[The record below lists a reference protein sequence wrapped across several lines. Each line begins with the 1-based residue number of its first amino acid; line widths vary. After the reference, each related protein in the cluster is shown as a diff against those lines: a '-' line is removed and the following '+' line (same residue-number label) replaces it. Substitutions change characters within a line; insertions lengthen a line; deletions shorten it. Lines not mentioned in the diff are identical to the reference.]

1 MCSLGLPGPNNFPP
15 ANHLLNRAF
24 SHFLSHHNLTPIWSR
39 PLRPATFYAHTS
51 AQLAETRLAEEDN
64 ITALWLANL
73 STHIRE
79 IVPKY
84 TPDELLIRKAAFAIS
99 VHRECTIPQRE
110 DYMTTLAAQNWSV
123 PCKRIPIP
131 AADGRTLPVVG
142 ALANTRYF
150 LGLPP
155 GSPILAYKRHRSR
168 EPHDARNFEY
178 KGRVPHP
185 PAVRIARMQHLAG
198 RVASQVISLLA
209 FDPDAPY
216 DLKAEYATLLT
227 ADLDDGVSVRDVHAR
242 WIARFEMGRRTAYSH
257 ALRTSPAVKELA
269 SLILSTKREELGD
282 EEWAVLAAL
291 ADVVTWDRRTG
302 QHPEV
307 WLHVIAK
314 TYHADEAKEVI
325 SYIFEGGFIENVL
338 VYHADILLG
347 KTIHE
352 YYAQKYTGAYVD
364 DRALFVPD
372 TLHNRVDTAPVALT
386 PALRAVADRLSAQL
400 LRPADPPK
408 PESDDEDD
416 DDDQGLSIT
425 ISSLRQQQQQSPH
438 TKHLH
443 TSLPLPDD
451 PGPANNP
458 LYHHPRPPLPPAIMS
473 TPLSFRGLFRPTTTL
488 TTTFTTTATR
498 AFTTTPAPARRGAS
512 VSAATPEY
520 TKKILNLKQH
530 LFARAPP
537 PLRMA
542 RNRHLR
548 HWTIHRAWLLLQRQQ
563 REARERELYRMHQGM
578 YNAAEELRHTAGPGT
593 RDEGWLY
600 RISQEKKGVY
610 GAGAVPI
617 EYARYQTETPAR
629 VAWNHDWK
637 R

>member
-15 ANHLLNRAF
+15 ANPSLNRAF
-24 SHFLSHHNLTPIWSR
+24 SKFLSQHNLNSIWSH
-39 PLRPATFYAHTS
+39 PLRPAIFNAHTS
-51 AQLAETRLAEEDN
+51 DHLAEARLTEEDS
-64 ITALWLANL
+64 ITTLWLAIL

-79 IVPKY
+79 VEPVY
-84 TPDELLIRKAAFAIS
+84 TPDELLIQKAAFAIS
-99 VHRECTIPQRE
+99 VHREWTVPRRE
-110 DYMTTLAAQNWSV
+110 EAILTLAAQNWLV

-131 AADGRTLPVVG
+131 AAGCRTLPVVG

-155 GSPILAYKRHRSR
+155 GSPILAYRRHRSL
-168 EPHDARNFEY
+168 EPHDRRNFAY

-185 PAVRIARMQHLAG
+185 PAVRIARMRHLAG
-198 RVASQVISLLA
+198 KVASQVISLLA
-209 FDPDAPY
+209 FDPNNPSGFTAP
-216 DLKAEYATLLT
+216 EYATLLT
-227 ADLDDGVSVRDVHAR
+227 ADLDDGVSIREVHAR
-242 WIARFEMGRRTAYSH
+242 WIARFEMGQRTAYSH
-257 ALRTSPAVKELA
+257 ALQTSSAVKELA
-269 SLILSTKREELGD
+269 SLILLTKREELAD
-282 EEWAVLAAL
+282 EEWAMLAAL
-291 ADVVTWDRRTG
+291 ADVVTWDRPTG
-302 QHPEV
+302 EHPV
-307 WLHVIAK
+307 GWLNVIAK
-314 TYHADEAKEVI
+314 TYHADEAREVFPN
-325 SYIFEGGFIENVL
+325 IFEGGIIDDVL
-338 VYHADILLG
+338 VYHADVLLG

-372 TLHNRVDTAPVALT
+372 ILHNRVDIAPVALT
-386 PALRAVADRLSAQL
+386 PDLRAVADRLRAQL

-416 DDDQGLSIT
+416 DDQGLSIT
-425 ISSLRQQQQQSPH
+425 VK
-438 TKHLH
+438 TDDG
-443 TSLPLPDD
+443 SLPTSPIKSSHDTS
-451 PGPANNP
+451 A
-458 LYHHPRPPLPPAIMS
+458 YVPPAIMS
-473 TPLSFRGLFRPTTTL
+473 TPFSLRGLFRPTTTL
-488 TTTFTTTATR
+488 TTPFTTAVR

-520 TKKILNLKQH
+520 TRKILNLKQH

>member
-15 ANHLLNRAF
+15 ANPSLNRAF

-39 PLRPATFYAHTS
+39 PLRPATFYTHTS
-51 AQLAETRLAEEDN
+51 THLAEARLAEEAN
-64 ITALWLANL
+64 ITALWLAIL
-73 STHIRE
+73 SAHIRE

-99 VHRECTIPQRE
+99 VYRECTVPQRE
-110 DYMTTLAAQNWSV
+110 DYIDTLAAQNWSV

-155 GSPILAYKRHRSR
+155 GSPILAYKRHKHR

-178 KGRVPHP
+178 KGRVPYP

-198 RVASQVISLLA
+198 QAASQVISLLA
-209 FDPDAPY
+209 FVPDAPY
-216 DLKAEYATLLT
+216 DLKPEYATLLT

-242 WIARFEMGRRTAYSH
+242 WIARFEMGQRTAYSH
-257 ALRTSPAVKELA
+257 ALRASPAVKELA
-269 SLILSTKREELGD
+269 SLILLTKREELED

-291 ADVVTWDRRTG
+291 ADVVTWDRPTG
-302 QHPEV
+302 EHPVV
-307 WLHVIAK
+307 WLNVIAK
-314 TYHADEAKEVI
+314 TYHADEAKEVF
-325 SYIFEGGFIENVL
+325 SNIFEGGFIDGVL

-352 YYAQKYTGAYVD
+352 YYAQNYTGAYVD

-372 TLHNRVDTAPVALT
+372 ILHNRVDIAPVALT
-386 PALRAVADRLSAQL
+386 PALRAVVDRLRAQL

-416 DDDQGLSIT
+416 DDDHQGLSIT
-425 ISSLRQQQQQSPH
+425 VKTDDDSPPTSP
-438 TKHLH
+438 TKPSHD
-443 TSLPLPDD
+443 TSPYIP
-451 PGPANNP
+451 PA
-458 LYHHPRPPLPPAIMS
+458 PRPA
-473 TPLSFRGLFRPTTTL
+473 
-488 TTTFTTTATR
+488 R

-520 TKKILNLKQH
+520 AKKILNLKQH

>member
-1 MCSLGLPGPNNFPP
+1 MCSLGLPGPGNLPP
-15 ANHLLNRAF
+15 ANPLLNRAF
-24 SHFLSHHNLTPIWSR
+24 SHFLSHHDLTTIWSR
-39 PLRPATFYAHTS
+39 PLHPATFYAHTS
-51 AQLAETRLAEEDN
+51 THLAAARLAEEDN
-64 ITALWLANL
+64 ITALWFAIL
-73 STHIRE
+73 SAHIRE

-84 TPDELLIRKAAFAIS
+84 TPDEALLRKAAFAIS

-110 DYMTTLAAQNWSV
+110 DYIDTLAVQNWSV

-131 AADGRTLPVVG
+131 AAAGRALPVVG

-198 RVASQVISLLA
+198 QVASQVISLLA

-216 DLKAEYATLLT
+216 DLKPEYAMLLT

-242 WIARFEMGRRTAYSH
+242 WIARFEMGQRTAYSH

-269 SLILSTKREELGD
+269 SLILATKREELAH

-291 ADVVTWDRRTG
+291 ADVVTWDRPTG
-302 QHPEV
+302 EHPVV
-307 WLHVIAK
+307 WLNVIAK
-314 TYHADEAKEVI
+314 TYHADEAKE
-325 SYIFEGGFIENVL
+325 
-338 VYHADILLG
+338 
-347 KTIHE
+347 TIHE
-352 YYAQKYTGAYVD
+352 YYAENYTGAYVD

-372 TLHNRVDTAPVALT
+372 TIRNRVDIAPVALT
-386 PALRAVADRLSAQL
+386 PALRAVADRLRAQL

-408 PESDDEDD
+408 PD
-416 DDDQGLSIT
+416 
-425 ISSLRQQQQQSPH
+425 
-438 TKHLH
+438 
-443 TSLPLPDD
+443 
-451 PGPANNP
+451 
-458 LYHHPRPPLPPAIMS
+458 
-473 TPLSFRGLFRPTTTL
+473 
-488 TTTFTTTATR
+488 
-498 AFTTTPAPARRGAS
+498 

-520 TKKILNLKQH
+520 AKKILNLKQH

>member
-1 MCSLGLPGPNNFPP
+1 MCSLGLPGPDNLPP
-15 ANHLLNRAF
+15 ANPSLNRTF
-24 SHFLSHHNLTPIWSR
+24 SHFLSHHNLTPIWSHSIH
-39 PLRPATFYAHTS
+39 PAIFNVQTS
-51 AQLAETRLAEEDN
+51 AHLTETRLAEEDN
-64 ITALWLANL
+64 ITALWLAIL

-84 TPDELLIRKAAFAIS
+84 TPDELLIRQAAFAIS
-99 VHRECTIPQRE
+99 VHRECTVPTRE
-110 DYMTTLAAQNWSV
+110 ELIATLAAQNWSV

-131 AADGRTLPVVG
+131 AAAGRTLPVIG

-198 RVASQVISLLA
+198 QVASQVISLLA
-209 FDPDAPY
+209 FHPDAPK
-216 DLKAEYATLLT
+216 DLKPGYATLLT
-227 ADLDDGVSVRDVHAR
+227 ADLDDGVSFREVHAR
-242 WIARFEMGRRTAYSH
+242 WIARFEMGQRTAYSH
-257 ALRTSPAVKELA
+257 ALQTSPAVKELA
-269 SLILSTKREELGD
+269 SLVMSTRREELED

-291 ADVVTWDRRTG
+291 ADVVTWDRPTG

-307 WLHVIAK
+307 WLDVIAK
-314 TYHADEAKEVI
+314 TYHADEAREVI
-325 SYIFEGGFIENVL
+325 SNIFEGGFIENVL

-352 YYAQKYTGAYVD
+352 YYAENYTGAYVD

-372 TLHNRVDTAPVALT
+372 TLHNRVDIAPVALT
-386 PALRAVADRLSAQL
+386 PDLRAVADRLRAQL

-416 DDDQGLSIT
+416 DDDDQGLSIT
-425 ISSLRQQQQQSPH
+425 VKTDDDSPP
-438 TKHLH
+438 
-443 TSLPLPDD
+443 TSPIKPSHDTS
-451 PGPANNP
+451 PYIPPA
-458 LYHHPRPPLPPAIMS
+458 PRPIMS
-473 TPLSFRGLFRPTTTL
+473 TPLSLRGLFRPTTTL
-488 TTTFTTTATR
+488 TNPLTTTATR

-512 VSAATPEY
+512 VSATTPEY
-520 TKKILNLKQH
+520 AKKILNLKQH

>member
-1 MCSLGLPGPNNFPP
+1 MCSLGLPGPDNFPP
-15 ANHLLNRAF
+15 ANPSLNRTF
-24 SHFLSHHNLTPIWSR
+24 SHFLSHHNLTPIWAR
-39 PLRPATFYAHTS
+39 PLRPATCYAHTS
-51 AQLAETRLAEEDN
+51 AHLAATRLAEEDN
-64 ITALWLANL
+64 ITALWNTIL
-73 STHIRE
+73 SAHIHE
-79 IVPKY
+79 IVPAY
-84 TPDELLIRKAAFAIS
+84 TPDELLIRKAAFSIS
-99 VHRECTIPQRE
+99 VHRECTVPTRE
-110 DYMTTLAAQNWSV
+110 DLIDTLAAQNWRV
-123 PCKRIPIP
+123 PCRRIPIP
-131 AADGRTLPVVG
+131 AAAGRALPVVG

-155 GSPILAYKRHRSR
+155 GSPILAYKRHKSL
-168 EPHDARNFEY
+168 EPHDPRKFEY

-185 PAVRIARMQHLAG
+185 PAVRIARMHHLAG
-198 RVASQVISLLA
+198 QVASQVISLLA

-216 DLKAEYATLLT
+216 DLKPEYATLLT
-227 ADLDDGVSVRDVHAR
+227 ADLHDGVSVRDVHAR
-242 WIARFEMGRRTAYSH
+242 WIARFEMGQRTAYSH
-257 ALRTSPAVKELA
+257 ALQTSPAVKELA
-269 SLILSTKREELGD
+269 SLIMSTKREELAD

-291 ADVVTWDRRTG
+291 ADIVTWDRPTG
-302 QHPEV
+302 GHPVV
-307 WLHVIAK
+307 WLDAIAK
-314 TYHADEAKEVI
+314 TYHADEAKEVL
-325 SYIFEGGFIENVL
+325 SNMFEGGFIDGVL

-352 YYAQKYTGAYVD
+352 YYAQRYTGAYVD

-372 TLHNRVDTAPVALT
+372 TIRNRVEISPVALT
-386 PALRAVADRLSAQL
+386 PARRAVADRLRAQL

-416 DDDQGLSIT
+416 DDDQG
-425 ISSLRQQQQQSPH
+425 
-438 TKHLH
+438 
-443 TSLPLPDD
+443 
-451 PGPANNP
+451 
-458 LYHHPRPPLPPAIMS
+458 
-473 TPLSFRGLFRPTTTL
+473 F
-488 TTTFTTTATR
+488 
-498 AFTTTPAPARRGAS
+498 

-520 TKKILNLKQH
+520 AKKILNLKQH

>member
-15 ANHLLNRAF
+15 ANPSLNRAF
-24 SHFLSHHNLTPIWSR
+24 PHFLSHHNLTPIWSR

-51 AQLAETRLAEEDN
+51 AHLAAARLAEEDN
-64 ITALWLANL
+64 ITALWLAIL
-73 STHIRE
+73 SAHIRE

-84 TPDELLIRKAAFAIS
+84 TPDEALIRKAAFAIS
-99 VHRECTIPQRE
+99 VHRECTVPTRE
-110 DYMTTLAAQNWSV
+110 DYIATLAAQNWSV
-123 PCKRIPIP
+123 PCRRIPIP
-131 AADGRTLPVVG
+131 AADGRALPVVG

-150 LGLPP
+150 LGLPS
-155 GSPILAYKRHRSR
+155 GSPILAYRRHRSR

-185 PAVRIARMQHLAG
+185 PAVRIARMQYLVG
-198 RVASQVISLLA
+198 QVASQVISLLA
-209 FDPDAPY
+209 FHPDAPN
-216 DLKAEYATLLT
+216 DLKPEYATLLT

-242 WIARFEMGRRTAYSH
+242 WIARFEMGKRTAYSH
-257 ALRTSPAVKELA
+257 ALRASPAAKELA
-269 SLILSTKREELGD
+269 SLIMATKREELAD
-282 EEWAVLAAL
+282 EEWAVLATL
-291 ADVVTWDRRTG
+291 ADVVTWDRPTG
-302 QHPEV
+302 EHPV
-307 WLHVIAK
+307 AWLNVIAK
-314 TYHADEAKEVI
+314 TYHADEAKEVF
-325 SYIFEGGFIENVL
+325 SNIFEGGFIDGVL

-352 YYAQKYTGAYVD
+352 FYAENYTGAYVD

-372 TLHNRVDTAPVALT
+372 TLHNRVDIVPVALT
-386 PALRAVADRLSAQL
+386 PALRAVADRLRAQL
-400 LRPADPPK
+400 NRPADPPK

-416 DDDQGLSIT
+416 DDHQGLSIT
-425 ISSLRQQQQQSPH
+425 VKTDDDSP
-438 TKHLH
+438 
-443 TSLPLPDD
+443 P
-451 PGPANNP
+451 
-458 LYHHPRPPLPPAIMS
+458 
-473 TPLSFRGLFRPTTTL
+473 
-488 TTTFTTTATR
+488 TTATKPSHD
-498 AFTTTPAPARRGAS
+498 TSPYIPPAPRPPARRGAS

-520 TKKILNLKQH
+520 AKKILNLKQH

>member
-1 MCSLGLPGPNNFPP
+1 MCSLGLPGPNNLPP
-15 ANHLLNRAF
+15 ANPLLNRTF
-24 SHFLSHHNLTPIWSR
+24 SHFLSHHNLTPIWSH
-39 PLRPATFYAHTS
+39 PIHTAIFNAHTS
-51 AQLAETRLAEEDN
+51 THLTEARLAEEDN
-64 ITALWLANL
+64 ITALWLAIL
-73 STHIRE
+73 SAHIRE

-84 TPDELLIRKAAFAIS
+84 TPDEALIRKAAFAIS
-99 VHRECTIPQRE
+99 VHNECTVPTRE
-110 DYMTTLAAQNWSV
+110 EAIATLAAQNWSV

-131 AADGRTLPVVG
+131 AAAGRALPVVG

-150 LGLPP
+150 LGLPS
-155 GSPILAYKRHRSR
+155 GSPILAYRRHRSR
-168 EPHDARNFEY
+168 ELHDARNFAY

-185 PAVRIARMQHLAG
+185 LAVRIARMRHLAG
-198 RVASQVISLLA
+198 QVASQVISLLA
-209 FDPDAPY
+209 FDPDALY
-216 DLKAEYATLLT
+216 DLKPEYATLLT

-242 WIARFEMGRRTAYSH
+242 WIARFDMGQRTAYSH

-269 SLILSTKREELGD
+269 SLILATKREELED

-291 ADVVTWDRRTG
+291 ADVVTWDRPTG
-302 QHPEV
+302 EHPMV

-314 TYHADEAKEVI
+314 TYHADEAKEAI
-325 SYIFEGGFIENVL
+325 SNIFEGGFIENVL
-338 VYHADILLG
+338 VYHADVLLG

-352 YYAQKYTGAYVD
+352 YYAENYTGAYVD

-372 TLHNRVDTAPVALT
+372 TIRNRVDIAPVALT
-386 PALRAVADRLSAQL
+386 PALRAVADRLRAQL

-416 DDDQGLSIT
+416 DQGLSIT
-425 ISSLRQQQQQSPH
+425 VKTDDDSP
-438 TKHLH
+438 
-443 TSLPLPDD
+443 
-451 PGPANNP
+451 
-458 LYHHPRPPLPPAIMS
+458 
-473 TPLSFRGLFRPTTTL
+473 PTTTA
-488 TTTFTTTATR
+488 TKPSHDTSPYIPPAPRPTR

-520 TKKILNLKQH
+520 AKKILNLKQH

>member
-1 MCSLGLPGPNNFPP
+1 MCSLGLPGPDNFPP
-15 ANHLLNRAF
+15 ANPSLNRTF
-24 SHFLSHHNLTPIWSR
+24 SHFLSHHNLTPIWAR

-51 AQLAETRLAEEDN
+51 AHLAATRLAEEDN
-64 ITALWLANL
+64 ITALWNTIL
-73 STHIRE
+73 SPHIHE
-79 IVPKY
+79 IVPAY
-84 TPDELLIRKAAFAIS
+84 TPDELLIRKAAFSIS
-99 VHRECTIPQRE
+99 VHRECTVPTRE
-110 DYMTTLAAQNWSV
+110 DLIDTLAAQNWRV
-123 PCKRIPIP
+123 PCRRIPIP
-131 AADGRTLPVVG
+131 AAAGRALPVVG

-155 GSPILAYKRHRSR
+155 GSPILAYKRHKSL
-168 EPHDARNFEY
+168 EPHDPRKFEY

-185 PAVRIARMQHLAG
+185 PAVRIARMHHLAG
-198 RVASQVISLLA
+198 QVASQVISLLA

-216 DLKAEYATLLT
+216 DLKPEYATLLT
-227 ADLDDGVSVRDVHAR
+227 ADLHDGVSVRDVHAR
-242 WIARFEMGRRTAYSH
+242 WIARFEMGQRTAYSH
-257 ALRTSPAVKELA
+257 ALQTSPAVKELA
-269 SLILSTKREELGD
+269 SLIMSTKREELAD

-291 ADVVTWDRRTG
+291 ADIVTWDRPTG
-302 QHPEV
+302 GHPVV
-307 WLHVIAK
+307 WLDAIAK
-314 TYHADEAKEVI
+314 TYHADEAKEVL
-325 SYIFEGGFIENVL
+325 SNMFEGGFIDGVL

-352 YYAQKYTGAYVD
+352 YYAQRYTGAYVD

-372 TLHNRVDTAPVALT
+372 TIRNRVEISPVALT
-386 PALRAVADRLSAQL
+386 PALRA
-400 LRPADPPK
+400 
-408 PESDDEDD
+408 
-416 DDDQGLSIT
+416 
-425 ISSLRQQQQQSPH
+425 
-438 TKHLH
+438 
-443 TSLPLPDD
+443 
-451 PGPANNP
+451 PANNHKKALTRHISIHPSRSPTTTGPQTTP
-458 LYHHPRPPLPPAIMS
+458 LNHHPRPPLPPAIMS
-473 TPLSFRGLFRPTTTL
+473 TLLSLRGLFGPTTTL
-488 TTTFTTTATR
+488 TTPFTTAVR

-520 TKKILNLKQH
+520 AKKILNLKQH